1 MGALPNVLRLL
12 NRCAPERVVTPIRLF
27 DPASRRVSRGRRTA
41 FERTVMTSSVSPNAE
56 FEPAEYRKHIAEMF
70 GVLPP
75 EEQRALA
82 ERLAVLPRHIH
93 SLAVKG
99 MIRAS
104 V

>member
-1 MGALPNVLRLL
+1 M
-12 NRCAPERVVTPIRLF
+12 TPSI
-27 DPASRRVSRGRRTA
+27 
-41 FERTVMTSSVSPNAE
+41 SPNAE
-56 FEPAEYRKHIAEMF
+56 FEPAEYRRSIAEMF
-70 GVLPP
+70 GGLPP

-93 SLAVKG
+93 AMAMKG